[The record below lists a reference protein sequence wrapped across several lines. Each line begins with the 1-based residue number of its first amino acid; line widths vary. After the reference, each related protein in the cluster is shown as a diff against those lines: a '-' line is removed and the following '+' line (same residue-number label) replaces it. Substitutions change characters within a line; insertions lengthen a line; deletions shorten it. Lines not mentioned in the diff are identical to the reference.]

1 MKRFKRLMRVIGMGF
16 FALTTCTWVFAKDN
30 YRIAVMPFGMTEYM
44 SRWTNAMR
52 EHPSV
57 KDGTVKMTVLDGK
70 FDAMVQSDQIDT
82 AIVQQYDAIIFAP
95 MDYDAAGAPIA
106 RATEAKI
113 PVVSSVTR
121 AGSDQLFGY
130 VGTNDVEG
138 GRLIA
143 RLATKLL
150 NGKGNVVLLEGPIG
164 NSPQLLRRKGIDEVL
179 AANPDIHL
187 LASKTANWSRAEG
200 LAVMENWLSL
210 YGNKVQAII
219 AENDA
224 MALGAIEA
232 LRSKNIDPKTVP
244 VISLDGVPDAQRAVQ
259 DGLLYTF
266 YKDPLAE
273 GQGAMDLAIRSVAG
287 PSFQPKAALWAEGTK
302 WQDGLGKDYDVP
314 WIPLTQENVAN
325 FQKQ

>member
-1 MKRFKRLMRVIGMGF
+1 MMQALGVSLDVIDRCQNHVLAGSRVRRCRRRRRIDPVAEMSLTQSYSSQTITCFRLVLFLEGQSYIG
-16 FALTTCTWVFAKDN
+16 TWVNSASAS
-30 YRIAVMPFGMTEYM
+30 I
-44 SRWTNAMR
+44 
-52 EHPSV
+52 
-57 KDGTVKMTVLDGK
+57 
-70 FDAMVQSDQIDT
+70 
-82 AIVQQYDAIIFAP
+82 AIIFAP

-138 GRLIA
+138 GQLIA

-273 GQGAMDLAIRSVAG
+273 GQGAMDLAIRSVAE
-287 PSFQPKAALWAEGTK
+287 PSYQPKAALWAEGTK
-302 WQDGLGKDYDVP
+302 WQEGLGKDYDVP